1 MKNWKTTT
9 IGILTAVGLLI
20 KNAIALLDNDTAT
33 QISFEEI
40 GLALAAFG
48 IGWFA
53 KDAGVTG
60 TEK

>member
-1 MKNWKTTT
+1 MKNWKTTLA
-9 IGILTAVGLLI
+9 GLLTAVALPTIQMYSTGTTDI
-20 KNAIALLDNDTAT
+20 KT
-33 QISFEEI
+33 I
-40 GLALAAFG
+40 GLSIGIAF